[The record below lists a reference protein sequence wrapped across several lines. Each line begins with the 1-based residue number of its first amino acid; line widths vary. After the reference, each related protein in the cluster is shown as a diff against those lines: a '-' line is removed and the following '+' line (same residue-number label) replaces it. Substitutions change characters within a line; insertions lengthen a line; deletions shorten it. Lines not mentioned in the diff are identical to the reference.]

1 MASTLRHE
9 HIVRINDPENLV
21 SPWLTREQVW
31 RGLHHT
37 IVIPQVLDQSIDAA
51 DVHEI
56 GPGRLR
62 RQIHRGSYCLADEV
76 EFTPNDSLTIRADAA
91 GLFAGSTLTIRI
103 EEPAPEA
110 LFVRFIYEV
119 CGLADMRDEE
129 EDHARRSAY
138 HASDIERIRQVRR
151 FSAEYH

>member
-9 HIVRINDPENLV
+9 HIVRINDPENIV

-37 IVIPQVLDQSIDAA
+37 VVIPQVLDQSIDAA

-76 EFTPNDSLTIRADAA
+76 EFTPTI
-91 GLFAGSTLTIRI
+91 
-103 EEPAPEA
+103 
-110 LFVRFIYEV
+110 
-119 CGLADMRDEE
+119 
-129 EDHARRSAY
+129 H
-138 HASDIERIRQVRR
+138 
-151 FSAEYH
+151 